1 MRKRSLLLLII
12 AAVMAVVLSACS
24 SDANETSSS
33 NNATPAKTSGQPA
46 AANKAEDTKQPEPA
60 EIIFYSMNND
70 PEESFDYRFGNSLRE
85 KFPHYTIEYMRT
97 GEGRRIGDLIATGT
111 PFDIYFHTIGNYEAY
126 AFPHGIDY
134 DMTQLIK
141 QFDVDLNRFEPTVI
155 QAIQNAYDGGM
166 FALPVFTS
174 NFVMYYNKDIFDR
187 FGEQYLRDGM
197 TWDEM
202 VEVAKRLTRN
212 VDGQQYFGYTHSPA
226 HTLRLD
232 PMSIPKA
239 DANGMPTIATDPRW
253 RTFYDTY
260 FFRPTDVDGYR
271 EYLRD
276 VGVPNINDFVKE
288 QNVAIYMYQSSL
300 IYVWEEEMK
309 NVNFDWAAVPVT
321 EEGYGTQSYPAY
333 FGITKLARNK
343 EAAMEVLS
351 YMVSD
356 EFQMELSRKAIM
368 PVVQTEEVLAAFG
381 ADSPYSD
388 KNLAAA
394 YYNKFA
400 PIPVMSPYDASLV
413 NIYNAKMLSALRGE
427 KDINTALREAEEEAI
442 LMIEEFKKNNE

>member
-1 MRKRSLLLLII
+1 MRKHVWLLVAMIMVI
-12 AAVMAVVLSACS
+12 VVSACS
-24 SDANETSSS
+24 GGGKESINDSANSS
-33 NNATPAKTSGQPA
+33 NPNVQPA
-46 AANKAEDTKQPEPA
+46 TADTAKPAEKPEPA

-70 PEESFDYRFGNSLRE
+70 PEESFDYRFGDSLRE
-85 KFPHYTIEYMRT
+85 KFPHHTIEYMRT
-97 GEGRRIGDLIATGT
+97 GDGRRIADLVASGT

-126 AFPHGIDY
+126 AFPYGIDY

-155 QAIQNAYDGGM
+155 NAIQDAYNGGM
-166 FALPVFTS
+166 FALPIFTS

-187 FGEQYLRDGM
+187 FGEDYLRDGM
-197 TWDEM
+197 TWDEL

-212 VDGQQYFGYTHSPA
+212 VDGEQYLGYTHSPV
-226 HTLRLD
+226 HTLRLN
-232 PMSIPKA
+232 PMSIVKA
-239 DANGMPTIATDPRW
+239 NLETDTPTIATDPRW
-253 RTFYDTY
+253 RTFYETY
-260 FFRPTDVDGYR
+260 FLRPTDVDGYR

-276 VGVPNINDFVKE
+276 TGVPHINDFVKE
-288 QNVAIYMYQSSL
+288 QKVAMYLYQSSL

-309 NVNFDWAAVPVT
+309 NINFDWAAVPVT
-321 EEGYGTQSYPAY
+321 EDGVGSQSYPAY

-368 PVVQTEEVLAAFG
+368 PVVQSEEVLNVFG
-381 ADSPYSD
+381 ADSPHSD

-400 PIPVMSPYDASLV
+400 PIPDMPPYDASLV
-413 NIYNAKMLSALRGE
+413 NVYTAHMISALRGE
-427 KDINTALREAEEEAI
+427 KDINTALREAEEEALLI
-442 LMIEEFKKNNE
+442 IDEFKKNND